1 MRSGTTAP
9 GTSPG
14 AEAGPGTITSDF
26 ITLILHRIGG
36 EGELT
41 RFASFC
47 EPLSLSLY
55 ISAPPQ
61 LR

>member
-9 GTSPG
+9 GTNPG
-14 AEAGPGTITSDF
+14 AEAGPGAITSEF

-41 RFASFC
+41 RFAFFC
-47 EPLSLSLY
+47 EPLFLF
-55 ISAPPQ
+55 IATF
-61 LR
+61 